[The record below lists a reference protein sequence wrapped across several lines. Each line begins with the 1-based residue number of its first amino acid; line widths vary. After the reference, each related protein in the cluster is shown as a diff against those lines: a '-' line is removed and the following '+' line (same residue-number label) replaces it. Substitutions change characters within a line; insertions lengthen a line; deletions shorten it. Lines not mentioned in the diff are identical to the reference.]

1 MFKIIKID
9 DIREIIN
16 KDFIMDVNKSN
27 KKKIILKILYTDNV

>member
-27 KKKIILKILYTDNV
+27 NKKIILKILYTDKV

>member
-27 KKKIILKILYTDNV
+27 NKKIILKILYIGNV

>member
-16 KDFIMDVNKSN
+16 KNFIMDVNKSN
-27 KKKIILKILYTDNV
+27 NKKIILKILYTDNV

>member
-27 KKKIILKILYTDNV
+27 NKKIILKILYTDNV

>member
-1 MFKIIKID
+1 MFIIIKID

-27 KKKIILKILYTDNV
+27 NKKIILKILYTDNV

>member
-27 KKKIILKILYTDNV
+27 NKKIILKILYTDDV